1 MFLVSAILLYTCV
14 SLLARVRPNIH
25 VPPLEPES
33 TTIPLTLE
41 ETDDAEGSGLSAAHI
56 RSRSRDH
63 EPEQQDALQRAS
75 LISPSVQDVMH

>member
-41 ETDDAEGSGLSAAHI
+41 ETGDAEGSGLSAHI
-56 RSRSRDH
+56 RSRSRDR
-63 EPEQQDALQRAS
+63 EPEQQDAFQRAS